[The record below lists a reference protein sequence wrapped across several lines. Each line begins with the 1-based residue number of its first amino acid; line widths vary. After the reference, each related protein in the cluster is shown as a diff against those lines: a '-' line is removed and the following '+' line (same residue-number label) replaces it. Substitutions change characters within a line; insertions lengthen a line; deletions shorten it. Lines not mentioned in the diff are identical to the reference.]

1 MKDIDFKTI
10 EKENSAEIVEK
21 KSRFIANIY
30 NVESKEEAEEKI
42 KQIKKKYY
50 DAKHHCF
57 AFSIIEENGITQK
70 SSDDGEPSGTAGA
83 PILNI
88 IKSNN
93 LQNVVIIVTRYFGGI
108 LLGTGGL
115 TRAYSEAAGKVV
127 EQSELIQKEPGMEVE
142 LEIDYNDNEK
152 FKYYCQKNNI
162 NIIKIEYTE
171 NILYKIELNEK
182 EYKKIEEIN
191 KTNNKQLDINIK
203 NIKLKC
209 RKHVKKSRIMD
220 DKNWKSFPNLL
231 QKWQKAYIIWIV
243 KNLQYY

>member
-1 MKDIDFKTI
+1 MKDIEFKTI
-10 EKENSAEIVEK
+10 EKKNFAEIVEK

-152 FKYYCQKNNI
+152 FKYYCQKNNV

-182 EYKKIEEIN
+182 EYKKIEERN

-209 RKHVKKSRIMD
+209 RKYVKK
-220 DKNWKSFPNLL
+220 
-231 QKWQKAYIIWIV
+231 V
-243 KNLQYY
+243 G

>member
-1 MKDIDFKTI
+1 MKDIEFKTI

-152 FKYYCQKNNI
+152 FKYYCQKNNV

-182 EYKKIEEIN
+182 EYKKIEERN

-203 NIKLKC
+203 NTKLKC
-209 RKHVKKSRIMD
+209 RKYVKK
-220 DKNWKSFPNLL
+220 
-231 QKWQKAYIIWIV
+231 V
-243 KNLQYY
+243 G

>member
-1 MKDIDFKTI
+1 MKDIEFKTI

-50 DAKHHCF
+50 DAKHHRI
-57 AFSIIEENGITQK
+57 AYRIVEEDRIIEK
-70 SSDDGEPSGTAGA
+70 SSDDVDPSGTAGSA
-83 PILNI
+83 ILNI
-88 IKSNN
+88 IKCYN

-152 FKYYCQKNNI
+152 FKYYCQKNNV

-182 EYKKIEEIN
+182 EYKKIEERN

-209 RKHVKKSRIMD
+209 RKYVKK
-220 DKNWKSFPNLL
+220 
-231 QKWQKAYIIWIV
+231 V
-243 KNLQYY
+243 G

>member
-21 KSRFIANIY
+21 KSRFIAKIY

-142 LEIDYNDNEK
+142 LEIAYNDNEK

-209 RKHVKKSRIMD
+209 RKHVKK
-220 DKNWKSFPNLL
+220 
-231 QKWQKAYIIWIV
+231 V
-243 KNLQYY
+243 G

>member
-1 MKDIDFKTI
+1 MKDIEFKTI

-152 FKYYCQKNNI
+152 FKYYCQKNNV

-182 EYKKIEEIN
+182 EYKKIEERN

-209 RKHVKKSRIMD
+209 RKYAKK
-220 DKNWKSFPNLL
+220 
-231 QKWQKAYIIWIV
+231 V
-243 KNLQYY
+243 G

>member
-1 MKDIDFKTI
+1 MKDIEFKTI

-152 FKYYCQKNNI
+152 FKYYCQKNNV

-182 EYKKIEEIN
+182 EYKKIEERN
-191 KTNNKQLDINIK
+191 KTNNKQMDINIK

-209 RKHVKKSRIMD
+209 RKYVKK
-220 DKNWKSFPNLL
+220 
-231 QKWQKAYIIWIV
+231 V
-243 KNLQYY
+243 G

>member
-1 MKDIDFKTI
+1 MKEFYTI
-10 EKENSAEIVEK
+10 SKNETTEIIEK
-21 KSRFIANIY
+21 KSKFIADIY
-30 NVESKEEAEEKI
+30 PVKNVEEAENKI
-42 KQIKKKYY
+42 KEIKKKYY

-209 RKHVKKSRIMD
+209 RKHVKK
-220 DKNWKSFPNLL
+220 
-231 QKWQKAYIIWIV
+231 V
-243 KNLQYY
+243 G

>member
-171 NILYKIELNEK
+171 NILYKIELTEK
-182 EYKKIEEIN
+182 EYKKIEERN

-209 RKHVKKSRIMD
+209 RKHVKK
-220 DKNWKSFPNLL
+220 
-231 QKWQKAYIIWIV
+231 V
-243 KNLQYY
+243 G

>member
-30 NVESKEEAEEKI
+30 NVESKEEAEKKI

-182 EYKKIEEIN
+182 EYKKIEERN

-209 RKHVKKSRIMD
+209 RKHVKK
-220 DKNWKSFPNLL
+220 
-231 QKWQKAYIIWIV
+231 V
-243 KNLQYY
+243 G